1 MLLSIYCVCVFYLT
15 CPTVLLLLPL
25 LLLTHHHPPLSLS
38 YRLHSK
44 LEALDFEVER
54 AAEEE
59 LFQNSL
65 AGDSAAGPG
74 SSNVGSY
81 EDDYD

>member
-1 MLLSIYCVCVFYLT
+1 MHCQFSIVFLLDEDVSMIFIMRVHSRSFIPRVLQIVLI
-15 CPTVLLLLPL
+15 PNLLLYK
-25 LLLTHHHPPLSLS
+25 

-59 LFQNSL
+59 LFQGESQAESL
-65 AGDSAAGPG
+65 
-74 SSNVGSY
+74 
-81 EDDYD
+81 DD

>member
-1 MLLSIYCVCVFYLT
+1 M
-15 CPTVLLLLPL
+15 LPL
-25 LLLTHHHPPLSLS
+25 LLLTPLTSLS
-38 YRLHSK
+38 HSSHRLHSK

-81 EDDYD
+81 EDDDYD

>member
-1 MLLSIYCVCVFYLT
+1 MQCCCLFIFVVCVFHLT
-15 CPTVLLLLPL
+15 CPTVLLQQ
-25 LLLTHHHPPLSLS
+25 LLTHPSPPFH
-38 YRLHSK
+38 RLHSK

-81 EDDYD
+81 EDDDYD